1 MLVGQALQTGGVGPG
16 TVGGVAAAA
25 VAAAAVIPAAAIAA
39 MAGGAGEVAAGGIVE
54 KRHRLGGAG
63 GTEHRRSRQQ
73 GAAQARI
80 DGQLGK
86 DLAQVGDAGGGLH
99 LDRPERGQRRVGVGD
114 VAGRGS
120 VGKWQAHRAGRAP
133 RRDVEHGAGQIGD
146 GDLRSGPGVE
156 ARPLRFADAAHGQ
169 AGAEA
174 GGAARA
180 LFGR

>member
-1 MLVGQALQTGGVGPG
+1 MLSEVVSTASF
-16 TVGGVAAAA
+16 AAPVSAA
-25 VAAAAVIPAAAIAA
+25 VTPAAIA
-39 MAGGAGEVAAGGIVE
+39 GAGEVAAGGFVE
-54 KRHRLGGAG
+54 KRDRIRRPLRAQ
-63 GTEHRRSRQQ
+63 HRRAGQQ
-73 GAAQARI
+73 RAPQARI
-80 DGQLGK
+80 DGQLGE

-120 VGKWQAHRAGRAP
+120 VGKWQADGTGRAP

-146 GDLRSGPGVE
+146 GDLRGGPGVE